1 VANGSIAVGDS
12 VGSMGADWASSLN
25 EMAMATG
32 MSVDEMNSL
41 LSSMGVDAKVETTY
55 VK

>member
-1 VANGSIAVGDS
+1 
-12 VGSMGADWASSLN
+12 MGTTWAESLN

-32 MSVDEMNSL
+32 MSVEEMNSL
-41 LSSMGVDAKVETTY
+41 LSSMGVDAEVVVDY